1 MPAGGSMSISRSRNI
16 IKSISISRGRGRGR
30 GRSGSRK
37 GITMV
42 YDAVFAC
49 IILFVG
55 MALAAS
61 SLPPAPPRSA
71 PDLQGYATSLLVW
84 MDSKGV
90 LAPYIYTQDQS
101 GLASFL
107 DRLAPAGY
115 CVKVYSPDWT
125 LLWTCTSPSFDPG
138 NAAASQPY
146 PLSGYHGVPDPR
158 FVVLLLSR

>member
-1 MPAGGSMSISRSRNI
+1 VKVRRLSPTPTKDRRGIS
-16 IKSISISRGRGRGR
+16 
-30 GRSGSRK
+30 
-37 GITMV
+37 MV

-90 LAPYIYTQDQS
+90 LAPYVYTQDPA
-101 GLASFL
+101 GLASVL
-107 DRLAPAGY
+107 DELAPAGY
-115 CVKVYSPDWT
+115 CVKVYSPNWV
-125 LLWTCTSPSFDPG
+125 LLWTYTSPSFDAG
-138 NAAASQPY
+138 NAVASQPY
-146 PLSGYHGVPDPR
+146 PLSGYKGVPDPKI
-158 FVVLLLSR
+158 VVLLLSK